1 MDEPQVQDI
10 DQEVEVD
17 CTKLQEQAI
26 LHDFT
31 TPNSLLNIVAGPG
44 SGKTR
49 TLSNRI
55 AYILSKG
62 VQPNE
67 ILVLSLTNRSVSD
80 IKFKLQNVV
89 GEEMAKLVDIMTFHS
104 FASLVVNEKYENDW
118 YLLEEDQ
125 LRKLNELV
133 STSNTKN
140 KKQYSH
146 SLFKTLLKQIRS
158 FNGTEEEYCHSD
170 IYLKY
175 KLPFSVYEN
184 IKYLVGSNNVFTY
197 DDLLS
202 ECHQILT
209 TEEEATKP
217 EFISNYKVIIV
228 DEIQD
233 IYPALC
239 NIVLD
244 LSLDKHL
251 TIAGDPNQSIYK
263 FLGAEYSKNWGRIL
277 PEFEKA
283 ETITLNESFR
293 LTPELQRFSN
303 SMLKGSKP
311 KTTTKSNF
319 SSCVKSSVS
328 LEPVRISFN
337 SQVEEYEFIYNE
349 IKRMVNLSSNQ
360 IKYSDIAILAFANQD
375 VDSCYRFFEEKQSDT
390 MGLKR
395 LNSTPRWLNTDIS
408 LILQYMKILV
418 DPTQSLALLTTLS
431 MLKGVGLT
439 TVNSINS
446 AAVELNV
453 SVWDYIMNHDLKTS
467 KSISKIILNY
477 RDVIEDCRESMDA
490 NDPNSIMVALLTL
503 ANKYGL
509 KQRLNKKKLNELQLK
524 EYEEF
529 LTSIWMTLKKISN
542 FKPADQTLLQFYLH
556 NYNTELLMNSKLK
569 GSLNLASD
577 EDTIPNTDTGDNV
590 NINDYESEVKFST
603 IHTAKGLEFP
613 IVFLLSSNNDNLF
626 LPERKRALY
635 VAVTRAT
642 TLLYFNKLNNHFVS
656 EIDNLV
662 GKGKQMKNGNSN
674 ENVDL
679 APVMSSKPPEFNEE
693 SMKRMLDV
701 MGRSGNGLGFGFG
714 LAGQVRGFSTLVSK
728 IMGKRF
734 I

>member
-1 MDEPQVQDI
+1 
-10 DQEVEVD
+10 
-17 CTKLQEQAI
+17 
-26 LHDFT
+26 
-31 TPNSLLNIVAGPG
+31 
-44 SGKTR
+44 
-49 TLSNRI
+49 
-55 AYILSKG
+55 
-62 VQPNE
+62 
-67 ILVLSLTNRSVSD
+67 
-80 IKFKLQNVV
+80 
-89 GEEMAKLVDIMTFHS
+89 MAKLVDIMTFHS
-104 FASLVVNEKYENDW
+104 FASLVVNEKYDGDW

-133 STSNTKN
+133 STTNTKN

-158 FNGTEEEYCHSD
+158 FNGTEEEYSHSD
-170 IYLKY
+170 IYLKH
-175 KLPFSVYEN
+175 KLPFSAYQN

-209 TEEEATKP
+209 TEEHATGKP
-217 EFISNYKVIIV
+217 EFVSNYKVIIV

-239 NIVLD
+239 NIILD
-244 LSLDKHL
+244 MSLDKHL
-251 TIAGDPNQSIYK
+251 TIAGDPNQSIYT

-277 PEFEKA
+277 PEFEKV

-303 SMLKGSKP
+303 SMRKGSKP
-311 KTTTKSNF
+311 RTTTTNPYF
-319 SSCVKSSVS
+319 NSCVKSSVS

-349 IKRMVNLSSNQ
+349 IERMVNLSNNQ

-375 VDSCYRFFEEKQSDT
+375 VDSCYRYFEEKQSET

-446 AAVELNV
+446 AAVKLNV
-453 SVWDYIMNHDLKTS
+453 SVWDYINNHELKAS
-467 KSISKIILNY
+467 KKISKIILDY
-477 RDVIEDCRESMDA
+477 RDVIKDCRESIDA

-529 LTSIWMTLKKISN
+529 LTSIWMTLKKISS
-542 FKPADQTLLQFYLH
+542 FKPVDQTLLQFYLH
-556 NYNTELLMNSKLK
+556 NYNTELIMNSKLK
-569 GSLNLASD
+569 STLNLTSD
-577 EDTIPNTDTGDNV
+577 EDTVPNSDTEGNA
-590 NINDYESEVKFST
+590 NTNDYESEVKFST

-626 LPERKRALY
+626 IPERKRALY

-662 GKGKQMKNGNSN
+662 GKGKQVKNGNTN
-674 ENVDL
+674 ENV
-679 APVMSSKPPEFNEE
+679 AIGPVMSSKPPDFNEE
-693 SMKRMLDV
+693 SMKRILDV
-701 MGRSGNGLGFGFG
+701 MGRRGNRLGLGPV
-714 LAGQVRGFSTLVSK
+714 GQVRNFSTLVSK
-728 IMGKRF
+728 IMRKRF